1 MQLGEEI
8 GRGVRSVV
16 YALGTD
22 DVVKVP
28 NADVPPEWLIEELRL
43 TDAVARSGAPVPTH
57 RRLVHAGG
65 RPALASRRVRGPV
78 MSQLLRADP
87 DRAASLGADLAGI
100 QSRLSLLPPSFEL
113 PAQRDRLVSKIHRTA
128 AAHGDDILAAIEL
141 MPATDEPLVLCHGDL
156 HPRNVLMPVGGEV
169 LVDWFDASRGVL
181 PAEIARTLALIDDT
195 AEIDPWAGTLGAP
208 IEVFRRNYA
217 SVACELAGIAAAELA
232 PWLVVQRVARVAE
245 GFGEHRLDDLRRE
258 IASLRR
264 R

>member
-1 MQLGEEI
+1 MQLGEEV

-16 YALGTD
+16 YAFGTD

-43 TDAVARSGAPVPTH
+43 TDAVARSGASVPAH
-57 RRLVHAGG
+57 RRLVDAGG
-65 RPALASRRVRGPV
+65 QTALASRRVRGPV
-78 MSQLLRADP
+78 MSQLLRTDP
-87 DRAASLGADLAGI
+87 DRAAALGADLAGI

-113 PAQRDRLVSKIHRTA
+113 PTQRDRLVSKIHRTA
-128 AAHGDDILAAIEL
+128 AVHGDDVLAAIEL
-141 MPATDEPLVLCHGDL
+141 MPATNEPFVLCHGDL
-156 HPRNVLMPVGGEV
+156 HPRNVLLPVGGEV

-195 AEIDPWAGTLGAP
+195 AEIDPWAGTLGEP
-208 IEVFRRNYA
+208 IEVFRRSYA
-217 SVACELAGIAAAELA
+217 SVACELAGIAHAELA

-258 IASLRR
+258 IASLRPR
-264 R
+264 